1 MSLKAIQFIM
11 AVAVES
17 FIMGLLVISQLET
30 LQSKRLLAQPFLV
43 LWLYTSKPCLSSQRY
58 CSKIVPLSR
67 GQCRTPRFSIK
78 ARRRQIVSRGFFLLA
93 ELFMVINVAP
103 GMTLGSPH
111 LCAKRFF
118 RETILL
124 FFLKQTH
131 RRAQSF
137 KKSFFCVRF

>member
-11 AVAVES
+11 AAAAAES

-43 LWLYTSKPCLSSQRY
+43 LWLYTLKPCLSLKDIARKSFHFQE
-58 CSKIVPLSR
+58 
-67 GQCRTPRFSIK
+67 GNRTPRFSIK
-78 ARRRQIVSRGFFLLA
+78 ARRRQIVSRGFFFLLA
-93 ELFMVINVAP
+93 ELFMVINVAS
-103 GMTLGSPH
+103 GMTLGSLH

-137 KKSFFCVRF
+137 KKCFFLR